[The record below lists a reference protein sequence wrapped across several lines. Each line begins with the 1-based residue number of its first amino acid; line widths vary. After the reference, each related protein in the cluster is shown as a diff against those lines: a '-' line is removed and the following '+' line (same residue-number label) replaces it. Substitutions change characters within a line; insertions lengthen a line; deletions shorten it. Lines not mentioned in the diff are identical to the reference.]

1 MQKQYIIGIDIGTSG
16 CKTILADNKGRVVA
30 SSMEEYPLYTPKP
43 GWAEQDPED
52 WWKAT
57 ISTISAV
64 LKKSKIF
71 PQDIKA
77 IGLSGQMHG
86 LIALDSGGNV
96 IRPAFL
102 WNDQRTLK
110 QCSEIINKAGGEKQL
125 LKYTN
130 NSMLPG
136 YTGGKILW
144 LKQKEPQN
152 YQKAAIFLNPKD
164 YIRFKLTGVKA
175 TEVSDASGTGL
186 FDVKN
191 RRWSSRLLDIL
202 DIPQEL
208 LPQCYESPE
217 ITGYITKESSGLT
230 GLLQGTAVAG
240 GGGDAVIQTAGT
252 GIINEGIL
260 GLTVGTAGI
269 VAMGLESFKFNSTG
283 KLQIF
288 CNNAPNRWHIM
299 GVTLAAGGSMQWF
312 KNTLCRYEAAQAKS
326 SGVDVYSIIDK
337 EVMDNSTA
345 GSKGLVFLP
354 YMIGER
360 CPYPDPNAR
369 GTFVG
374 LTLRHSFADI
384 ARSIMEGV
392 TFSLKQ
398 VYELVLGMDPNL
410 EAREIR
416 VSGGGSNSVLWKHI
430 IADIF
435 QLPVKTVSGSKEG
448 GAYGAV
454 LVAGTGC
461 GIWPTIDDAAQCPQI
476 ETEVLP
482 DTRYDKYYEKLYAIY
497 KDLYPALKTSFDSI
511 SGLENN

>member
-1 MQKQYIIGIDIGTSG
+1 WWNAAI
-16 CKTILADNKGRVVA
+16 KTISDV
-30 SSMEEYPLYTPKP
+30 
-43 GWAEQDPED
+43 
-52 WWKAT
+52 
-57 ISTISAV
+57 I
-64 LKKSKIF
+64 KKSKISA
-71 PQDIKA
+71 QDIKV

-86 LIALDSGGNV
+86 LVALDSDDNV

-110 QCSEIINKAGGEKQL
+110 QCAEIINKAGGEKQL

-144 LKQKEPQN
+144 LKQEEPQN
-152 YQKAAIFLNPKD
+152 YKKAVKLLNPKD
-164 YIRFKLTGVKA
+164 YIRLKLTGVKA

-191 RRWSSRLLDIL
+191 RRWSNEILDIL
-202 DIPQEL
+202 DIPQYL

-217 ITGYITKESSGLT
+217 ITGYVTKEASSLT
-230 GLLQGTAVAG
+230 SLLKGTAVAG
-240 GGGDAVIQTAGT
+240 GGGDAVIQTTGT

-269 VAMGLESFKFNSTG
+269 VSMGLESFKFNSTG

-288 CNNAPNRWHIM
+288 CNNAPNKWHIM
-299 GVTLAAGGSMQWF
+299 GVTLAAGGSLQWF
-312 KNTLCRYEAAQAKS
+312 KNTFCRYEAAQAS
-326 SGVDVYSIIDK
+326 SKGVDVYSIIDK
-337 EVMDNSTA
+337 EVSENSSA
-345 GSKGLVFLP
+345 GSKGLIFLP

-369 GTFVG
+369 GTFIG
-374 LTLRHSFADI
+374 LTLRHNFADI
-384 ARSIMEGV
+384 SRSVMEGV

-398 VYELVLGMDPNL
+398 VYEFMLGMDPNL
-410 EAREIR
+410 AAGEIR
-416 VSGGGSNSVLWKHI
+416 ASGGGSNSILWKQI

-435 QLPVKTVSGSKEG
+435 QLPVRTVSGSKEG
-448 GAYGAV
+448 GAYGAA
-454 LVAGTGC
+454 LVAGTGY
-461 GIWPTIDDAAQCPQI
+461 GIWPSIEDATNCPRI

-482 DTRYDKYYEKLYAIY
+482 DIRNEEYYSRLYIIY
-497 KDLYPALKTSFDSI
+497 KDLYPVLKGSFDSI
-511 SGLENN
+511 SNLQSK